1 MQNDILVAANDTR
14 SLEEIKRDAINEIED
29 FTGFYRKDTY
39 KANAISIPFEIK
51 LKNNGLKSRDGY
63 DIFREFLKENDQKP
77 VVNVHEKVDILIN
90 EKVHGITYG
99 VCPDCGKKIFA
110 HAKFC
115 TYCGEE
121 IGEKYRF
128 S

>member
-1 MQNDILVAANDTR
+1 MGNDYLVAANDTR
-14 SLEEIKRDAINEIED
+14 TLEEIKNDAINEIVEY
-29 FTGFYRKDTY
+29 TGFNRKDNY
-39 KANAISIPFEIK
+39 KANAISIHFEIK

-77 VVNVHEKVDILIN
+77 VANVQEKIDTLID
-90 EKVHGITYG
+90 EKLNGINLG
-99 VCPDCGKKIFA
+99 VCPECGEKIFK

-115 TYCGEE
+115 TFCGGVITERYQ
-121 IGEKYRF
+121 I